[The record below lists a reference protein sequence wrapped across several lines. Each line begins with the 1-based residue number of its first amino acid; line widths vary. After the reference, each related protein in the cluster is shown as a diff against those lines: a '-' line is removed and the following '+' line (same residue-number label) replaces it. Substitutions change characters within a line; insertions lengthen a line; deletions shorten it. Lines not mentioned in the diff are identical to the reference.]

1 MRSEFMQKFGRVTPA
16 VQPVVLCYFYK
27 DLTGDCSGSES
38 LHQEE
43 VDERVKQAIEME
55 DPNVV
60 IDLRQLNSC
69 SKTRYDTFWDE
80 CKKFLKEEVG
90 TAVDDRRHSDVTHIA
105 NTISIRDFCDWVAS
119 RCPEGIAV
127 PSVEWVRLQ
136 FWPKNHPHKSALHH
150 TGKFKIRF
158 RIQQRQWQKYY
169 PDAHYAAGVLRYQ
182 REYAVRVMQQ
192 NVADEF

>member
-1 MRSEFMQKFGRVTPA
+1 
-16 VQPVVLCYFYK
+16 
-27 DLTGDCSGSES
+27 
-38 LHQEE
+38 
-43 VDERVKQAIEME
+43 ME

-105 NTISIRDFCDWVAS
+105 NTISISDWVAS

-127 PSVEWVRLQ
+127 PSVEWVWLQ
-136 FWPKNHPHKSALHH
+136 FCLASHWE
-150 TGKFKIRF
+150 
-158 RIQQRQWQKYY
+158 
-169 PDAHYAAGVLRYQ
+169 V
-182 REYAVRVMQQ
+182 
-192 NVADEF
+192 